1 MDYKTLKEY
10 VRKFHLEKYISLFR
24 KYTSYDREYSIFYLN
39 KNKILWRLLN
49 GLSKKYVVFQNRDLE
64 YGKKNNEMVF
74 RNIDDAS
81 NYLWKMFVEYVYVND
96 DKRLIEITK
105 KL

>member
-1 MDYKTLKEY
+1 M
-10 VRKFHLEKYISLFR
+10 
-24 KYTSYDREYSIFYLN
+24 
-39 KNKILWRLLN
+39 
-49 GLSKKYVVFQNRDLE
+49 FQNRDLE
-64 YGKKNNEMVF
+64 YGKKKNEMVF

-105 KL
+105 KM